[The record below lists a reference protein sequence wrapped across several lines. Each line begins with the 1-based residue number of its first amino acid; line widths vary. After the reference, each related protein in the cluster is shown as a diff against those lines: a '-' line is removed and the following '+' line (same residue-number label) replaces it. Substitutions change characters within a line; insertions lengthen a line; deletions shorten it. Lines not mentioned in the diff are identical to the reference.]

1 MTDKMSRSK
10 FRPTVYDLGK
20 ENHFVTK
27 ISTNTTE
34 EYPNVVFLRAKIRIT
49 PLSENKSYEKEIL
62 ALKREFEDY
71 CKNLLNVNSDYD
83 KNYIFSVDVA
93 EKSVK
98 FKKTSHLHY
107 DVFLKPKKAQTLLE
121 HKSKLEAISNKMD
134 DKLISLFKKYNL
146 LWK

>member
-1 MTDKMSRSK
+1 MADKMSRPK
-10 FRPTVYDLGK
+10 FRPTVYDLEK

-121 HKSKLEAISNKMD
+121 HKSKLETISDRK
-134 DKLISLFKKYNL
+134 SVV
-146 LWK
+146 

>member
-1 MTDKMSRSK
+1 MADKMSRPK
-10 FRPTVYDLGK
+10 FRPTVYDLEK

-62 ALKREFEDY
+62 ALKKEFEDY
-71 CKNLLNVNSDYD
+71 SKNLLDANSDYD

>member
-1 MTDKMSRSK
+1 MTDKMSRPK
-10 FRPTVYDLGK
+10 FRPTVYDLEK

-27 ISTNTTE
+27 ISANTTE

>member
-1 MTDKMSRSK
+1 MTDKMSRPK
-10 FRPTVYDLGK
+10 FRPTVYDLEK

-62 ALKREFEDY
+62 ALKKEFEDY
-71 CKNLLNVNSDYD
+71 CKNLLDANSDYD

-134 DKLISLFKKYNL
+134 NKLISLFKKYNL

>member
-1 MTDKMSRSK
+1 MADKMSRPK
-10 FRPTVYDLGK
+10 FRPTVYDLEK

>member
-1 MTDKMSRSK
+1 MSRPK
-10 FRPTVYDLGK
+10 FRPTVYDLEK

-121 HKSKLEAISNKMD
+121 HKSKLATISNKMD

>member
-1 MTDKMSRSK
+1 MTDKMSRPK
-10 FRPTVYDLGK
+10 FRPTVYDLEK